1 MVNSPFLTIVLGDF
15 NAKLSLWYNNNIT
28 TYGSSKVDSVTSQFG
43 LEKIIKEPTHIIGDS
58 SWCIDLIFT
67 NQPNF
72 VMEYGVHSSFHSNC
86 HHHITLA
93 KFILKIHHTHPYE
106 RELWYY
112 QKANVNQ
119 IRQAIIEFPLN
130 SLFCKYQRK

>member
-1 MVNSPFLTIVLGDF
+1 MVNNPFLTIVLGDF

-28 TYGSSKVDSVTSQFG
+28 TYGSSKVDGVTSQFG

-93 KFILKIHHTHPYE
+93 KQNSFLKSIIPILM
-106 RELWYY
+106 
-112 QKANVNQ
+112 NGNSG
-119 IRQAIIEFPLN
+119 IIKRLM
-130 SLFCKYQRK
+130 LTKLDKQ